1 MLTDLFFEDDRD
13 AVKREK
19 CQFEPVITKFDLS
32 YCKFSTKYK
41 TNKTSNLPNC

>member
-1 MLTDLFFEDDRD
+1 MLTDLFFEDDRN

-19 CQFEPVITKFDLS
+19 CQLEPVIMKFDLS

-41 TNKTSNLPNC
+41 TKQNFKPT